1 MALRVVLLYRAILD
15 LRWFNIYHED
25 TFPEGAQKAV
35 ERFWKCVSLLCAHP
49 GMGRSAGASTRR
61 RFAVPRTRFTIV
73 YSVKEDALI
82 MVRIL
87 DQRSETYLEDLFD
100 HDDTHRPQI

>member
-1 MALRVVLLYRAILD
+1 MALRAVLLSRPIAD

-49 GMGRSAGASTRR
+49 GMGRAAGALARR
-61 RFAVPRTRFTIV
+61 RFAVPHTHFTIV
-73 YSVKEDALI
+73 YAIKENAI
-82 MVRIL
+82 VVVRIL
-87 DQRSETYLEDLFD
+87 DQRFETYLEDLFD
-100 HDDTHRPQI
+100 HDDTH